1 MHRSELRPP
10 TRRRPHRLIL
20 GVAAAAM
27 LAAPSAAEADA
38 RLKIV
43 KPGAEQLVDG
53 DRMELVIRAPRAAT
67 TPRVTLDKGRV
78 KPAFRR
84 KGNLWIGVV
93 RGARP
98 GREHIDVQTRAGGKD
113 LSARVTVRGATA
125 RLLTPRP
132 TRGDVFRHALGEGVW
147 KLAFGVAPRATV
159 RVQLNQ
165 RQVRLPRLHLDRVQR
180 LVLGRAD
187 GLRHGR
193 NDLRVVAAL
202 PDGRHQVLRRSLTV
216 RSDIPLASAGRDV
229 RTRAARAIGLD
240 ARGSRA
246 ARSESALR
254 YRWSLV
260 ESSAKG
266 GAALTGAG
274 SAQPRLKVRKPGHYT
289 VAVTA
294 TEPGPTARP
303 RSRLTSFRSR
313 PATRG
318 RRSATAFRPSP
329 RATATSG
336 CAMTASG
343 RRGRAAFGDS
353 PAGVYLFDDATLDRK
368 TYPISAANADPDLA
382 SALKQFNRHAIV
394 IVVGKAGW
402 RSSSKKLPT
411 SGPFTYVFSYAG
423 GDVPDLASSTGTV
436 NAGKDLGDG
445 QGAVSGYLQYDVS
458 QKTHRSSAAPISR
471 SARTLPPTRPSA
483 RVTVRRTA
491 CAPRPTAR

>member
-1 MHRSELRPP
+1 
-10 TRRRPHRLIL
+10 
-20 GVAAAAM
+20 M

-229 RTRAARAIGLD
+229 STRAARAIGLD

-260 ESSAKG
+260 ESSAKA

-274 SAQPRLKVRKPGHYT
+274 SAQAEGPQAGPLHGGGDRDRAGTNGTPAQSTDLVQ
-289 VAVTA
+289 VTA
-294 TEPGPTARP
+294 GDEGPPIGHGLQTFAAGDGDVGLRYDGVW
-303 RSRLTSFRSR
+303 SSWS
-313 PATRG
+313 
-318 RRSATAFRPSP
+318 
-329 RATATSG
+329 
-336 CAMTASG
+336 
-343 RRGRAAFGDS
+343 AAFGDS

-368 TYPISAANADPDLA
+368 TYPISAANADADLA